1 MCMCVCL
8 SVCICTMCGQE
19 PEGVSRG
26 IGSLR
31 NYSPLQEQCTL
42 LTVELSLLLPRQQ
55 DLRKG

>member
-26 IGSLR
+26 IRSPR

-55 DLRKG
+55 DLKKG